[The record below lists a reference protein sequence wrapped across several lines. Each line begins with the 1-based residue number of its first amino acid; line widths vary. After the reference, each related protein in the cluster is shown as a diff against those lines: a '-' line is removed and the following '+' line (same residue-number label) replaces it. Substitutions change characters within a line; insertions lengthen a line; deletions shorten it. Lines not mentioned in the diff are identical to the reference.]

1 MLVLYI
7 YTNTLDLS
15 IAADIWPNNAAQTN
29 RVKGQPTECFKVYVE
44 LYQVADRL
52 MVDDMV
58 TFVGDKIVELVSP
71 LVKANGTKD
80 GLEMMQGIFENIPNT
95 AKARVNLAVL
105 LVMQKRQ
112 GYTYSR
118 MPGMKELLEKH
129 EPAAWAVGTCK

>member
-1 MLVLYI
+1 M
-7 YTNTLDLS
+7 
-15 IAADIWPNNAAQTN
+15 
-29 RVKGQPTECFKVYVE
+29 E